1 MSINSG
7 DFNTP
12 TTSSSSIDSEEFTTP
27 LTIMENK
34 DNDDVNITD
43 VPEPVSDPTA
53 RMTLED
59 LAQLMVNG
67 FADVNAK
74 IDRLNRSTEDDKEIT
89 DSRIDNLILANR
101 QLNDDVKVIQVRQLM
116 MDGYVHLVDNK
127 VEEIKNINYQS
138 NQYEALVEHDDITI
152 TGKVM
157 FTNEYTG
164 GLLIALA
171 ISERDAVVANIT
183 TKNLLTNIHA
193 TDIKLNDIIRINKFM
208 AERAKTLDELGLSNE
223 MFGPD
228 FNPEMYLS
236 QETNTADDDVREY
249 KLIRILSFKQEFR
262 SAEEAIKVIGQNV
275 KNLTR
280 DLTALKSS
288 VKQIMDDK
296 TETTINAL
304 DKDRR
309 SSVQTRVSLVEENKD
324 KGFKAKRTTMLNQL
338 IQNQMVNGEV
348 VATKD
353 ISKDDD
359 SEEEDNPFKVLQA
372 LRDRQHQLLIGNSKT
387 RTGLSNS
394 LDIATIEQ
402 ITSRIFEEH
411 SKFKGEVSKT
421 NIPPGLI
428 QVISKALNEDKIYY
442 PKSTNKITLA
452 DIKFFYNAWM
462 FGDKPT
468 SIGNS
473 GIPNNTLV
481 IKHPMS
487 QESINQLRAFFPV
500 TLAISNP
507 KNLNSIVAFIRHL
520 QTLKNVEV
528 SVIQVVPDE
537 ALRALIAKNE
547 SRKDPKGKV
556 ILEKCG
562 IITSKTHFHTFMST
576 GINSNP
582 ITNAANS
589 LTFDDI
595 LDMWIYSIQ
604 ITSKDSFANIL
615 FQALQYNR
623 SQEHFREGLYL
634 ESVLYYKEI
643 YERLNKHVYDFS
655 ALFKVL
661 MTYVDPNFV
670 PPTVIQVPSIQTDNV
685 HPNAKVVLLDLLSVF
700 IKSFTIPNYLI
711 RVYQDMDDQFK
722 TDIRSCSKD
731 IIDVLNEFTKKSL
744 EHLQVSE
751 KALLMTRTLA
761 NASDSAAQFFATHR
775 GTTSKIATAPTA
787 NPVTRPPYVKP
798 STNAIAPATSQKITS
813 YFPSSKQSLRYM
825 HGPMSHAPISGS
837 RHEAEYD
844 SEGWYGPDPFVIST
858 AQDYIMNTTPSI
870 YDVNDP
876 FHSQNY
882 SQTTSEIARTVDPN
896 HLAYVMHLSNL
907 KPFTAFEKNKTQNK
921 GPCFNYFSDKGCHLK
936 ECQFSHLPQDM
947 VKYYDN
953 KIKEVQQKMSTHK
966 LSVIQNSQD
975 IDHLSISNSL
985 NVDGREKGEE
995 GQGDVAVNEI
1005 DTGQQQQQLPT
1016 TDTQHQAADHADLYK
1031 FFDKLSNEQQAQIL
1045 NHVKHDLERRAG
1057 STMYQQ
1063 GFVAGRLV

>member
-1 MSINSG
+1 MSIVSG

-12 TTSSSSIDSEEFTTP
+12 TTRSSSIDSEEFTTP
-27 LTIMENK
+27 FTIMENNVDD
-34 DNDDVNITD
+34 DNIPD
-43 VPEPVSDPTA
+43 VPETVNDPTA
-53 RMTLED
+53 PMTLED
-59 LAQLMVNG
+59 LAQLMANG
-67 FADVNAK
+67 FANVNAR
-74 IDRLNRSTEDDKEIT
+74 IDSLNRSTEIDKEIT
-89 DSRIDNLILANR
+89 DRRIDNLILANN
-101 QLNDDVKVIQVRQLM
+101 QLNDDIKVIQVRQLM
-116 MDGYVHLVDNK
+116 TDGYVHLTDNK

-138 NQYEALVEHDDITI
+138 NQDEALIEHDDITI

-157 FTNEYTG
+157 FINEYTE
-164 GLLIALA
+164 GLLIALTIA
-171 ISERDAVVANIT
+171 DKDAVVANIT
-183 TKNLLTNIHA
+183 TKNLLTNVHA
-193 TDIKLNDIIRINKFM
+193 TDIKLNDIIKITKFM

-236 QETNTADDDVREY
+236 QETNTDDDDVREY
-249 KLIRILSFKQEFR
+249 KLIRILSFKQIFR
-262 SAEEAIKVIGQNV
+262 SAEEAIKVIGQSV

-280 DLTALKSS
+280 DFTALKSS

-296 TETTINAL
+296 TDTTINAL

-324 KGFKAKRTTMLNQL
+324 KGFKAKRTTMLNGL

-348 VATKD
+348 VSNKD
-353 ISKDDD
+353 TPKDDD
-359 SEEEDNPFKVLQA
+359 SEEEDNPYKVLQV
-372 LRDRQHQLLIGNSKT
+372 LREKKHQSLIGTKT
-387 RTGLSNS
+387 RTGFSNS
-394 LDIATIEQ
+394 LDVATIEQ
-402 ITSRIFEEH
+402 ITSKIFEEH

-428 QVISKALNEDKIYY
+428 QMISKALNEDKIYY
-442 PKSTNKITLA
+442 PKSTNKITIA
-452 DIKFFYNAWM
+452 DIKFFYDAWM
-462 FGDKPT
+462 FGDKTT
-468 SIGNS
+468 SVGNS

-481 IKHPMS
+481 IKHPLS
-487 QESINQLRAFFPV
+487 QDSINQMKTFFPI
-500 TLAISNP
+500 TLTISNP

-520 QTLKNVEV
+520 QTMKDVEV
-528 SVIQVVPDE
+528 SVIQVVSDE

-615 FQALQYNR
+615 YQALQYNR
-623 SQEHFREGLYL
+623 SQEPFREGLYL
-634 ESVLYYKEI
+634 DSVLYYKEI
-643 YERLNKHVYDFS
+643 YERLNKHLYDFA

-670 PPTVIQVPSIQTDNV
+670 PPTVVQVPSIQTDNIN
-685 HPNAKVVLLDLLSVF
+685 PNAKVVLLDLLSVF

-722 TDIRSCSKD
+722 ADIRSYNKD
-731 IIDVLNEFTKKSL
+731 IIDVLEEFTKKAH

-761 NASDSAAQFFATHR
+761 NASDSATQFFATHR
-775 GTTSKIATAPTA
+775 GSNTSKIATAPTA
-787 NPVTRPPYVKP
+787 NQVTRPPYVKP
-798 STNAIAPATSQKITS
+798 STNAIAPAASQKITS
-813 YFPSSKQSLRYM
+813 YFPSNKQSLRYM
-825 HGPMSHAPISGS
+825 HNPMSHAPISGS

-844 SEGWYGPDPFVIST
+844 SEGWYGPDPLVIST
-858 AQDYIMNTTPSI
+858 AQDYIMNTTPSV

-882 SQTTSEIARTVDPN
+882 SQTPSDIARTVDPN
-896 HLAYVMHLSNL
+896 HLAYVMHLSNI
-907 KPFTAFEKNKTQNK
+907 KPFTAFEKNKAQNK
-921 GPCFNYFSDKGCHLK
+921 GPCFNYFSEKGCHLK
-936 ECQFSHLPQDM
+936 DCQFSHLPQDM
-947 VKYYDN
+947 VSYYQT
-953 KIKEVQQKMSTHK
+953 KIKDVQNKMSPQK
-966 LSVIQNSQD
+966 LSVLQQSQE

-985 NVDGREKGEE
+985 NVDGRERGEE

-1016 TDTQHQAADHADLYK
+1016 DTQHQAADHADLYK
-1031 FFDKLSNEQQAQIL
+1031 FFDKLSNDQQAQIL

-1063 GFVAGRLV
+1063 GFVAGRPV

>member
-1 MSINSG
+1 
-7 DFNTP
+7 
-12 TTSSSSIDSEEFTTP
+12 
-27 LTIMENK
+27 MENNVDD
-34 DNDDVNITD
+34 DNIPD
-43 VPEPVSDPTA
+43 VPETVNDPTA
-53 RMTLED
+53 PMTLED
-59 LAQLMVNG
+59 LAQLMANG
-67 FADVNAK
+67 FANVNAR
-74 IDRLNRSTEDDKEIT
+74 IDSLNRSTEIDKEIT
-89 DSRIDNLILANR
+89 DRRIDNLILANN
-101 QLNDDVKVIQVRQLM
+101 QLNDDIKVIQVRQLM
-116 MDGYVHLVDNK
+116 TDGYVHLTDNK

-138 NQYEALVEHDDITI
+138 NQDEALIEHDDITI

-157 FTNEYTG
+157 FINEYTE
-164 GLLIALA
+164 GLLIALTIA
-171 ISERDAVVANIT
+171 DKDAVVANIT
-183 TKNLLTNIHA
+183 TKNLLTNVHA
-193 TDIKLNDIIRINKFM
+193 TDIKLNDIIKINKFM
-208 AERAKTLDELGLSNE
+208 AERAISLDELGLSNE

-228 FNPEMYLS
+228 FNPEMFLS
-236 QETNTADDDVREY
+236 QETNTDDGDVREF

-262 SAEEAIKVIGQNV
+262 SAEESIKIIGQNV

-280 DLTALKSS
+280 DLTALKST
-288 VKQIMDDK
+288 VKQIMDGK
-296 TETTINAL
+296 TDTTINAL

-309 SSVQTRVSLVEENKD
+309 SSVQTRVSLVEENKAID

-353 ISKDDD
+353 ISNDDD
-359 SEEEDNPFKVLQA
+359 SEEEDNLFKVLQV
-372 LRDRQHQLLIGNSKT
+372 LREKRHQLLIGNNKT
-387 RTGLSNS
+387 RTGFSNS

-402 ITSRIFEEH
+402 ITSKIFEEH
-411 SKFKGEVSKT
+411 SKFKGEVSKA

-442 PKSTNKITLA
+442 PKSKIPITIS
-452 DIKFFYNAWM
+452 DIKFFYDAWM
-462 FGDKPT
+462 FGDKT
-468 SIGNS
+468 SFVGNS

-481 IKHPMS
+481 IKHPLS
-487 QESINQLRAFFPV
+487 QESINQLKAFFPV
-500 TLAISNP
+500 TLAISNS

-528 SVIQVVPDE
+528 SVIQVVSDE
-537 ALRALIAKNE
+537 ALRTLIAKNE

-623 SQEHFREGLYL
+623 SQEPFREGLYL
-634 ESVLYYKEI
+634 DSVLYYKEI

-655 ALFKVL
+655 ALLKVL
-661 MTYVDPNFV
+661 TTYVDPNFV
-670 PPTVIQVPSIQTDNV
+670 PPTVTQVPSIQTDNIN
-685 HPNAKVVLLDLLSVF
+685 PNAKVVLLDLLSVF

-722 TDIRSCSKD
+722 TDIKSFSKSM
-731 IIDVLNEFTKKSL
+731 IDVLNEFTKKSL

-751 KALLMTRTLA
+751 KALLMTRTLS
-761 NASDSAAQFFATHR
+761 NASDSATQFFATHR
-775 GTTSKIATAPTA
+775 GNTSKIATAPTA
-787 NPVTRPPYVKP
+787 NPVTRPPYAKS
-798 STNAIAPATSQKITS
+798 STNAIAPAASQKITS
-813 YFPSSKQSLRYM
+813 YFPSNKQSLRYM
-825 HGPMSHAPISGS
+825 HDPMSHAPISGS

-844 SEGWYGPDPFVIST
+844 SEGWYGPDPLVIST
-858 AQDYIMNTTPSI
+858 AQDYIMNTTPSV

-882 SQTTSEIARTVDPN
+882 SQTPSNIARTIDPH
-896 HLAYVMHLSNL
+896 HLAYVMHLSNI
-907 KPFTAFEKNKTQNK
+907 KPFTAFEKNKAQNK
-921 GPCFNYFSDKGCHLK
+921 GPCFNYFSEKGCHLK
-936 ECQFSHLPQDM
+936 DCQFSHLPQDM
-947 VKYYDN
+947 VSYYQT
-953 KIKEVQQKMSTHK
+953 KIKDLQQKMSPHK
-966 LSVIQNSQD
+966 LSVLQNSQE

-995 GQGDVAVNEI
+995 GQGDVAVNDI

-1063 GFVAGRLV
+1063 GFVAGRPV